1 MSGTHA
7 GKDNNQGS
15 KPSVNIK
22 RHSEFFFDNSLVAL
36 QIEDTLFNVHKYQ
49 LMKSETFSDMFST
62 AKGDTEE
69 GSSPDKP
76 IVLEGVT
83 ASDFECLMKVLYAS
97 HFTTHQLAPDA
108 SLIIPAFRLA
118 NKWNFE
124 DLRTHLLPLAAKA
137 SGDIDRIILARE
149 CGIEE
154 WLVPAHTGLC
164 QRMEPFTTEEAVK
177 LGIHSLLL
185 VYRFMQRQRT
195 G

>member
-1 MSGTHA
+1 
-7 GKDNNQGS
+7 
-15 KPSVNIK
+15 
-22 RHSEFFFDNSLVAL
+22 
-36 QIEDTLFNVHKYQ
+36 
-49 LMKSETFSDMFST
+49 MFST
-62 AKGDTEE
+62 AKGDPEE

-124 DLRTHLLPLAAKA
+124 DLRAHLLPLAEKTL
-137 SGDIDRIILARE
+137 SDIEKIIFARE

-154 WLVPAHTGLC
+154 WLVPAHVGLC
-164 QRMEPFTTEEAVK
+164 QRMEPFTTEEAVE

-185 VYRFMQRQRT
+185 VYRGYMQFMQRHRT